1 MILQQMMAAATSS
14 AVAADADDGGVASPC
29 SPLLVFGMDANT
41 YKVHDEGKRQGVID
55 FTKHLATMNIL
66 TCWGAGKI

>member
-1 MILQQMMAAATSS
+1 
-14 AVAADADDGGVASPC
+14 VASPC
-29 SPLLVFGMDANT
+29 SPLLVFGRDANT